1 MYASSQVAN
10 PFGMLVD
17 PDAITRALEGS
28 QRLECLN
35 RRVCR
40 PLDRQMPVKP
50 LAGDSNGRDAE
61 VGLDDGVEADHWSD

>member
-1 MYASSQVAN
+1 MHASSHVAN

-40 PLDRQMPVKP
+40 PLDRQMPTKP
-50 LAGDSNGRDAE
+50 QAGESSAYNAAVDREDVRD
-61 VGLDDGVEADHWSD
+61 LDH

>member
-1 MYASSQVAN
+1 MHASSHVAN

-50 LAGDSNGRDAE
+50 QGGETSAHDAIVERDDARD
-61 VGLDDGVEADHWSD
+61 VDH

>member
-1 MYASSQVAN
+1 MHASSHAAN

-17 PDAITRALEGS
+17 PDAVTRALEGS

-40 PLDRQMPVKP
+40 PLDRQMPVK
-50 LAGDSNGRDAE
+50 AQGGDNAAFDASIE
-61 VGLDDGVEADHWSD
+61 REDDSGIDH